1 VRSPFGGGDHLVD
14 RLLGFLSYHWTVV
27 VNRNSCVAKTHDG
40 FQFQRPRPARV
51 EPHHPSSSL
60 TCIAMLRSSSV
71 GTARIGTTVP
81 PRSTD
86 PRLFQ
91 ARATRP
97 RPRSACA
104 TDDSEAARTRRAAA
118 GTGTVVL
125 FVVGR
130 SPDSLDWNSP
140 RRWCR
145 TCSGMASF
153 SPCWFPSACWDG
165 CHSPSVLT
173 GRHFTEGIGYRVPL
187 HYRV

>member
-1 VRSPFGGGDHLVD
+1 
-14 RLLGFLSYHWTVV
+14 
-27 VNRNSCVAKTHDG
+27 
-40 FQFQRPRPARV
+40 
-51 EPHHPSSSL
+51 
-60 TCIAMLRSSSV
+60 MLRSSSV

-173 GRHFTEGIGYRVPL
+173 GRHFTEGTVRLQSLTRSINAIHRYAARILTKWLRAGRACSGGAPKTNSAFPFSD
-187 HYRV
+187 